1 MTLSIRPAL
10 PEDAVDCA
18 AILSHWIDDTAW
30 MPRVH
35 TPDDERAFLRD
46 LIKRGW
52 VTVAVQDRQLAG
64 FLASDGPEIHALY
77 LAKDKRAKGI
87 GTRML
92 GRVKQTQDALFLW
105 TFQAN
110 LPAQKFYLRQGFREV
125 DRTDGNG
132 NDEGLPDIR
141 YEWSKPDEQS

>member
-1 MTLSIRPAL
+1 MKLSIQVATPK
-10 PEDAVDCA
+10 DADECA
-18 AILSHWIDDTAW
+18 AILTHWIDHTAW

-52 VTVAVQDRQLAG
+52 VTVALQDGTLAG

-77 LAKDKRAKGI
+77 LAKDMRAKGI
-87 GTRML
+87 GSKML
-92 GRVKQTQDALFLW
+92 EQAKQAQDALFLW

-110 LPAQKFYLRQGFREV
+110 LPAQGFYLRQGFREV
-125 DRTDGNG
+125 ARTDGTG

-141 YEWSKPDEQS
+141 YEWSARDA